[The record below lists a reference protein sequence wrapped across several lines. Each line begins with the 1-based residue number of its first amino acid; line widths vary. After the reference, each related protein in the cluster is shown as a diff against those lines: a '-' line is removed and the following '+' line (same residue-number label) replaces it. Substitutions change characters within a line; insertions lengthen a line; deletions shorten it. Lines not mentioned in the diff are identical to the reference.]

1 MTNIILKIIEIVS
14 DFVKYMQE
22 KQLIDSGYD
31 KAMLEVSEESKK
43 DDDKIKD
50 IQNRVDNMSASDV
63 ERLLG
68 VDIKKQ

>member
-1 MTNIILKIIEIVS
+1 MTNIILKIIELVS

-31 KAMLEVSEESKK
+31 KAMLEVSEESKN
-43 DDDKIKD
+43 DEEKIKN
-50 IQNRVDNMSASDV
+50 IQKRVDDMSTSDV

-68 VDIKKQ
+68 IDIKKQ

>member
-50 IQNRVDNMSASDV
+50 IQNRVDNMSTSDV
-63 ERLLG
+63 EQLLG